1 MGQGLYRNEKES
13 KKTVYYS
20 GTDTLKRGYA
30 LCYDRDNI
38 TAKDGS
44 GSAIAATASS
54 WGRHGWVEKPASG
67 NLHNFAGIVADA
79 PDKTGPFWVSIIEPD
94 SIARSMDVYTE
105 ENCTADVTMLT
116 IKPGSYILGG
126 AGEGLIIGRALQ
138 TVNRSSSNGLVQAL
152 IGALDILQ
160 LPYGLLTPSGTVNS
174 FSSKIWET
182 CPWNTDLVHKYFEDF
197 VNIRPGNVAD
207 GTALLT
213 ATSTTET
220 NDWIQTE
227 NTSGLT
233 AFTEDVGGV
242 LRVSSE
248 ANVAAEDGLTV
259 MWRQTPWVPTS
270 GKRIWFEAR
279 VKMNNV
285 VTPDEYTIG
294 LADTLTEA
302 CAGGTIDDVVDK
314 ILFYTESGTTTLT
327 MEFITAK
334 TTVQEQTTGA
344 ATVANA
350 TWIQLGFIADLASV
364 VPYVNNVAGTAH
376 TTASKLPTSG
386 TGLGIVLS
394 SAVDQT
400 GAIATLDVDWVRIA
414 QLK

>member
-1 MGQGLYRNEKES
+1 MGQGIYKNEKQALKS
-13 KKTVYYS
+13 FWYN
-20 GTDTLKRGYA
+20 GTDTLKQGY
-30 LCYDRDNI
+30 LMCFDRANI
-38 TAKDGS
+38 TGLDGS
-44 GSAIAATASS
+44 GVAEPATDYGWA
-54 WGRHGWVEKPASG
+54 RHGWVVKPASG
-67 NLHNFAGIVADA
+67 NLHNFAGVVAGQRDV
-79 PDKTGPFWVSIIEPD
+79 PGPAVVSLIEPEA
-94 SIARSMDVYTE
+94 IGRSMNVFTSA
-105 ENCTADVTMLT
+105 NCVLDTTMLT
-116 IKPGSYILGG
+116 IVPGSYEAGV
-126 AGEGLIIGRALQ
+126 AGEGVVIGRALQ
-138 TVNRSSSNGLVQAL
+138 TVNRSSTSGLAQAL
-152 IGALDILQ
+152 IGALDVLQ

-182 CPWNTDLVHKYFEDF
+182 CPWDTDLAHQYFEDF
-197 VNIRPGNVAD
+197 TNTRPGGAAN
-207 GTALLT
+207 GTAHTT
-213 ATSTTET
+213 ATSTTAT

-248 ANVAAEDGLTV
+248 ANVAVEDGLTV

-270 GKRIWFEAR
+270 GKRIWYEAR

-285 VTPDEYTIG
+285 VTPDEYSIG

-327 MEFITAK
+327 MEFITSK

-344 ATVANA
+344 ATVAND
-350 TWIQLGFIADLASV
+350 TWVQLGFIADFASV
-364 VPYVNNVAGTAH
+364 TPYVNNVAGTAH
-376 TTASKLPTSG
+376 ATASQLPTSG
-386 TGLGIVLS
+386 TGLGICL
-394 SAVDQT
+394 AAQVDQT
-400 GAIATLDVDWVRIA
+400 GAVATLDVDWIRIA